1 MTNQKPLIT
10 DKQRRIL
17 QELFRSRIGLTPYT
31 IAKRTGVSWVT
42 VKKHV
47 KDLEK
52 TGIIKCPKILN
63 SSRKVCKLN
72 FDLIYGKKPLKKRGK

>member
-1 MTNQKPLIT
+1 MKKRKPLFNA
-10 DKQRRIL
+10 KKRVIL
-17 QELFRSRIGLTPYT
+17 QALNKSRIGLTPYT